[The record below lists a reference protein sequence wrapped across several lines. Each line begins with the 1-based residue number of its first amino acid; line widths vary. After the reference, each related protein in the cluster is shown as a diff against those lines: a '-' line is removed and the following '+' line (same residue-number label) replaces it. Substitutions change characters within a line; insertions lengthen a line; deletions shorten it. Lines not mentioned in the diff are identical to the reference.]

1 MENTTNEKEVKLTPA
16 EKEKVE
22 EMRELKVKL
31 TDLTF
36 DYEGKVNE
44 FWREFQ
50 KTRGYRNYRLDLMDK
65 KVFEVFGA
73 GLSSRTT

>member
-22 EMRELKVKL
+22 EMRKIRTDMVDLK
-31 TDLTF
+31 F
-36 DYEGKVNE
+36 DYEGKMNE

-50 KTRGYRNYRLDLMDK
+50 RTHGYGNYNLKLMDK
-65 KVFEVFGA
+65 KVLEV
-73 GLSSRTT
+73 SEEVIKSK